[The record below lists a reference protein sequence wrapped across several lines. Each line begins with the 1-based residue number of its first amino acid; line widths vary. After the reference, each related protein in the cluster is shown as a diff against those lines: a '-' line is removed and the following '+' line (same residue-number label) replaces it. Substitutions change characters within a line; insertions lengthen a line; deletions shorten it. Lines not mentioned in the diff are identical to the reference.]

1 MFMKTFHVAR
11 RSPSHPETIRYHV
24 DLEIAS
30 MSGTGKTVPLATLE
44 AETIEEATAAVHER
58 YGSAFF
64 PIEVNETT
72 IPPSRH
78 RARFVQPGE
87 HRRRTRY
94 GNVAGNGIPGEQLAS
109 GRNGEGKRCRA
120 LPLLDRLSVLAQVE
134 RAFKT
139 NALNIP
145 T

>member
-72 IPPSRH
+72 IPLPVTAPDS
-78 RARFVQPGE
+78 FNPENIGDEPDMGTWPGMGYPE
-87 HRRRTRY
+87 
-94 GNVAGNGIPGEQLAS
+94 NN
-109 GRNGEGKRCRA
+109 
-120 LPLLDRLSVLAQVE
+120 
-134 RAFKT
+134 
-139 NALNIP
+139 
-145 T
+145 